1 MKLNKKSY
9 SLALASAVLILCL
22 IFVSSAAS
30 AASLSAITETRITNH
45 GTASSPDIYGDKI
58 VWQDNRNGNWDIYIF
73 DLAAKTEIHTTNLT
87 NQTVPAIYKN
97 LVVWED
103 ERNGGHDIYV
113 EDLSAKIQT
122 RISKSGE
129 AHNPAIYGNRIVW
142 QDESNGISNI
152 YMYDL
157 STKKETQI
165 TTSGKAFYPAIYDN
179 RIVWQDER
187 DGDYRHPDIY
197 MYDLSN
203 KKETKIS
210 TTKFIIGGHYS
221 PTIYGNRVVWVGATT
236 DDDYIYGI
244 YVMDLSTKKQNI
256 ILKSTDEIG
265 NPKIYG
271 DDIVYSLAMTGD
283 GFPDIYMYNLSTS
296 ERKKISTSQTAKEPD
311 IYGNKI
317 VWMDWRNEG
326 PDIYMATLGSSL
338 PVAAFSA
345 SPTSGKAPLN
355 VKFTD
360 TSIGTPKKWKWD
372 FGDGTTSTSQNP
384 THKYSKAGKYTVKL
398 TVTNAAGSNT
408 ATKADY
414 IKVVTKPVAAFSV
427 SPTSGR
433 APLNVKFTDTS
444 TGTPTKWKWDFG
456 DGSKS
461 FLQNPTHKYS
471 KAGVY
476 TVKLTVTNAAGINT
490 ATKSKYITVISKPV
504 AAFSASPTSGKSP
517 LDVKFTDKSTG
528 SPTKWKW
535 DFGDGTSSTKQN
547 PTHKYSK
554 AGKYTVALTVTN
566 AAGINTATKSNYIT
580 VTATSQAPTADF
592 WGWPLSGK
600 APLKVTFTETSKGL
614 PSSWK
619 WDFGDGKYSTE
630 KSPTHT
636 YSAAGTYTV
645 KLTAINAAGS
655 STKTKWNYIKVAK

>member
-1 MKLNKKSY
+1 VKFNKKFHSV
-9 SLALASAVLILCL
+9 ALASSALVLFLIL
-22 IFVSSAAS
+22 VSSTAS
-30 AASLSAITETRITNH
+30 AASSSAITETRITNH
-45 GTASSPDIYGDKI
+45 GTASNPDIYGDKI

-122 RISKSGE
+122 RISKSE
-129 AHNPAIYGNRIVW
+129 KAHNPAIYGNRIVW
-142 QDESNGISNI
+142 QDERNGSSNL

-210 TTKFIIGGHYS
+210 TTKFTIGGHYS

-283 GFPDIYMYNLSTS
+283 GFPDVYMYNLSTS
-296 ERKKISTSQTAKEPD
+296 EGKKISTSQTAKEPD

-345 SPTSGKAPLN
+345 SPTSGTAPL
-355 VKFTD
+355 T
-360 TSIGTPKKWKWD
+360 
-372 FGDGTTSTSQNP
+372 
-384 THKYSKAGKYTVKL
+384 
-398 TVTNAAGSNT
+398 
-408 ATKADY
+408 
-414 IKVVTKPVAAFSV
+414 
-427 SPTSGR
+427 
-433 APLNVKFTDTS
+433 
-444 TGTPTKWKWDFG
+444 
-456 DGSKS
+456 
-461 FLQNPTHKYS
+461 
-471 KAGVY
+471 
-476 TVKLTVTNAAGINT
+476 
-490 ATKSKYITVISKPV
+490 
-504 AAFSASPTSGKSP
+504 
-517 LDVKFTDKSTG
+517 VKFTDKSTG
-528 SPTKWKW
+528 SPTAWKW
-535 DFGDGTSSTKQN
+535 SFGDGSNLTTGYN
-547 PTHKYSK
+547 PTHTYLKAGTYTVKETVSNAAGKDTEIKTNYITVKTALVKPVAAFSASKTSGNVPLKVTFTDKSTGSPTSWKWSFGDGKISTSKSPTYTYSK
-554 AGKYTVALTVTN
+554 AGKYTVSLTVKNAKGSNSKTIKNYIVVNELKSPVAAFSATPTSGKIPLKVQFTDKSTN
-566 AAGINTATKSNYIT
+566 SPTSWKWSFGDGTYSTSKSPAHTYSKAGKYTVSLTVKNAKGSSTKKISNYIT
-580 VTATSQAPTADF
+580 V
-592 WGWPLSGK
+592 
-600 APLKVTFTETSKGL
+600 
-614 PSSWK
+614 
-619 WDFGDGKYSTE
+619 
-630 KSPTHT
+630 
-636 YSAAGTYTV
+636 
-645 KLTAINAAGS
+645 
-655 STKTKWNYIKVAK
+655 KT

>member
-1 MKLNKKSY
+1 VKINKKSY
-9 SLALASAVLILCL
+9 SVVIASAVLILFL
-22 IFVSSAAS
+22 IFVSSTAS
-30 AASLSAITETRITNH
+30 SASPSAITETRITNH
-45 GTASSPDIYGDKI
+45 GTASNPDIYGDKI

-73 DLAAKTEIHTTNLT
+73 DLSTKIEIHTTNKT
-87 NQTVPAIYKN
+87 DQINPAIYKN

-113 EDLSAKIQT
+113 EDLSTKIQT
-122 RISKSGE
+122 CISKSGM

-142 QDESNGISNI
+142 QDERNGSSNL

-165 TTSGKAFYPAIYDN
+165 TTSGKAFYPSIYDN

-210 TTKFIIGGHYS
+210 TTKFTIGGHYS

-236 DDDYIYGI
+236 DYDYIYGI

-317 VWMDWRNEG
+317 VWVDWRNEG
-326 PDIYMATLGSSL
+326 PDIYMATLGSDLPVVAFSASPTSGKTPLNVKFTDTSTGSPTSWFWNFGDGSKSFLQNPVHKYSKAGTYTVSL
-338 PVAAFSA
+338 TVKNAAGRNTITKSKYITVTTKPVAAFSA
-345 SPTSGKAPLN
+345 SPTSGRVPLK

-360 TSIGTPKKWKWD
+360 K
-372 FGDGTTSTSQNP
+372 
-384 THKYSKAGKYTVKL
+384 
-398 TVTNAAGSNT
+398 
-408 ATKADY
+408 
-414 IKVVTKPVAAFSV
+414 
-427 SPTSGR
+427 
-433 APLNVKFTDTS
+433 S
-444 TGTPTKWKWDFG
+444 TGIPTKWKWDFG
-456 DGSKS
+456 DGTKS

-471 KAGVY
+471 KAGEY
-476 TVKLTVTNAAGINT
+476 TVTLKVTNAAGINT
-490 ATKSKYITVISKPV
+490 ATKSKYITVTSKPV

-517 LDVKFTDKSTG
+517 LNVKFTDKSTG

-535 DFGDGTSSTKQN
+535 DFGDGTKSFHQN
-547 PTHKYSK
+547 PMHKYSK
-554 AGKYTVALTVTN
+554 AGKYTVTLKVTN
-566 AAGINTATKSNYIT
+566 AAGINTATKTKYIT
-580 VTATSQAPTADF
+580 VT
-592 WGWPLSGK
+592 
-600 APLKVTFTETSKGL
+600 
-614 PSSWK
+614 
-619 WDFGDGKYSTE
+619 
-630 KSPTHT
+630 
-636 YSAAGTYTV
+636 
-645 KLTAINAAGS
+645 
-655 STKTKWNYIKVAK
+655 

>member
-1 MKLNKKSY
+1 MKLNKKSD
-9 SLALASAVLILCL
+9 SVVLALSALVLFLIL
-22 IFVSSAAS
+22 VSSTAS

-45 GTASSPDIYGDKI
+45 GTASNPDIYGDKI

-113 EDLSAKIQT
+113 EDLSTKIQT

-129 AHNPAIYGNRIVW
+129 AYNPAIYGNRIVW
-142 QDESNGISNI
+142 QDERSGSSNL

-187 DGDYRHPDIY
+187 DGDYLHADIY

-210 TTKFIIGGHYS
+210 TTKFTTGGHSS

-236 DDDYIYGI
+236 DDDHVYGV
-244 YVMDLSTKKQNI
+244 YVMDLSTKTQNI
-256 ILKSTDEIG
+256 LFNFTDPIS

-271 DDIVYSLAMTGD
+271 DNIIYSLSQAGGMS
-283 GFPDIYMYNLSTS
+283 PDIYMYNLFTS
-296 ERKKISTSQTAKEPD
+296 EGKKISTSQTAEAPD

-317 VWMDWRNEG
+317 VWVDWRNEG
-326 PDIYMATLGSSL
+326 PDIYMATLGSNL

-360 TSIGTPKKWKWD
+360 TSTGTPTKWKWD
-372 FGDGTTSTSQNP
+372 FGDGTTSTKQNP
-384 THKYSKAGKYTVKL
+384 MHKYSKAGVYTVKL
-398 TVTNAAGSNT
+398 TVTNAAGINT

-433 APLNVKFTDTS
+433 VPLNVKFTDTS
-444 TGTPTKWKWDFG
+444 TGTPKKWKWDFG
-456 DGSKS
+456 DG
-461 FLQNPTHKYS
+461 
-471 KAGVY
+471 
-476 TVKLTVTNAAGINT
+476 
-490 ATKSKYITVISKPV
+490 
-504 AAFSASPTSGKSP
+504 
-517 LDVKFTDKSTG
+517 
-528 SPTKWKW
+528 
-535 DFGDGTSSTKQN
+535 
-547 PTHKYSK
+547 
-554 AGKYTVALTVTN
+554 
-566 AAGINTATKSNYIT
+566 
-580 VTATSQAPTADF
+580 
-592 WGWPLSGK
+592 
-600 APLKVTFTETSKGL
+600 
-614 PSSWK
+614 
-619 WDFGDGKYSTE
+619 
-630 KSPTHT
+630 
-636 YSAAGTYTV
+636 
-645 KLTAINAAGS
+645 
-655 STKTKWNYIKVAK
+655 